1 MDKSAT
7 SHFVAAE
14 NPAALCNKIVQ
25 REQEQPETAA
35 KVRKQRNNHT
45 SLVNFFSLSS
55 YPSGFNLG
63 HRQLFSVGK
72 YSRRFRAHETFQE
85 S

>member
-1 MDKSAT
+1 MQTSTKEFGDAVLQTRLAEELWRIMDKSAT

-35 KVRKQRNNHT
+35 KVRKQRNNHH
-45 SLVNFFSLSS
+45 LSCELLLPFIIS
-55 YPSGFNLG
+55 IRL
-63 HRQLFSVGK
+63 
-72 YSRRFRAHETFQE
+72 
-85 S
+85 